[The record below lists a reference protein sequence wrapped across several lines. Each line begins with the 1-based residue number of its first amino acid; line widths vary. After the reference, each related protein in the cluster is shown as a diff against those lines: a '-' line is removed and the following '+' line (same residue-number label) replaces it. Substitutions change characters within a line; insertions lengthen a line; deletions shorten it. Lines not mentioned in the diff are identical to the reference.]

1 MAKSDIECY
10 YSTAS
15 GDPDK
20 PIAFI
25 NIFFFLQKVQNMKI
39 MLDEVEIE

>member
-10 YSTAS
+10 NTTAS

-25 NIFFFLQKVQNMKI
+25 NIFFSPEGAKHENYVGRGRN
-39 MLDEVEIE
+39 